1 MELLFL
7 SVKKAVYANEMKFN
21 DTCKDQLAGCALQ
34 AMTGNYK
41 SENESR
47 SALRRFYLV
56 PLTKDLEY
64 WAESERRA
72 LNSHRKQHSIPRG
85 KATVFHFSRYSR
97 FLKGSVSDLNEVKD
111 ITKTE
116 RSLSQTILQ

>member
-1 MELLFL
+1 
-7 SVKKAVYANEMKFN
+7 MKCN

-85 KATVFHFSRYSR
+85 KEGFFLYKGQIFSANSH
-97 FLKGSVSDLNEVKD
+97 EE
-111 ITKTE
+111 KTQK
-116 RSLSQTILQ
+116 RL